1 NRSGAGGERRPW
13 RNRRTR
19 VAVTLGR
26 RSQSACSPR
35 RHGGGGPRTTPGRGH
50 ARRDALPA
58 PGHRRVLGHSA
69 LIDSP
74 IQEVSMVDRTMPVER
89 DLLTT
94 TAQLFGVVFLLVG
107 ILGFIPGITSE
118 APGDFAGDGS
128 EAELLGIFNVSI
140 LHNIVHLL
148 FGLVGLALA
157 RTPEGA
163 RTFLVGGGVVYLLL
177 WVVGLIG
184 GLDWLP
190 TNSADNWLHFALG
203 AVLLG
208 AGLFLG

>member
-1 NRSGAGGERRPW
+1 
-13 RNRRTR
+13 
-19 VAVTLGR
+19 
-26 RSQSACSPR
+26 
-35 RHGGGGPRTTPGRGH
+35 
-50 ARRDALPA
+50 
-58 PGHRRVLGHSA
+58 
-69 LIDSP
+69 
-74 IQEVSMVDRTMPVER
+74 MVDRTMPVER

-107 ILGFIPGITSE
+107 ILGFIPGITSD
-118 APGDFAGDGS
+118 APGEFAGDGS

-140 LHNIVHLL
+140 LLNIVHLL

-177 WVVGLIG
+177 WIVGLIG

-190 TNSADNWLHFALG
+190 TNSADNWLHFTLG
-203 AVLLG
+203 VVLLG
-208 AGLFLG
+208 AGLLLGRGRPATV

>member
-1 NRSGAGGERRPW
+1 
-13 RNRRTR
+13 
-19 VAVTLGR
+19 
-26 RSQSACSPR
+26 
-35 RHGGGGPRTTPGRGH
+35 
-50 ARRDALPA
+50 
-58 PGHRRVLGHSA
+58 
-69 LIDSP
+69 
-74 IQEVSMVDRTMPVER
+74 MVDRTMPVER

-163 RTFLVGGGVVYLLL
+163 DRKSVV
-177 WVVGLIG
+177 
-184 GLDWLP
+184 
-190 TNSADNWLHFALG
+190 
-203 AVLLG
+203 
-208 AGLFLG
+208 

>member
-1 NRSGAGGERRPW
+1 
-13 RNRRTR
+13 
-19 VAVTLGR
+19 
-26 RSQSACSPR
+26 
-35 RHGGGGPRTTPGRGH
+35 
-50 ARRDALPA
+50 
-58 PGHRRVLGHSA
+58 
-69 LIDSP
+69 
-74 IQEVSMVDRTMPVER
+74 MVDQTMPAER

-107 ILGFIPGITSE
+107 ILGFIPGITSD
-118 APGDFAGDGS
+118 APGDFTGDGS

-177 WVVGLIG
+177 WIVGLIG

-203 AVLLG
+203 VVLLG
-208 AGLFLG
+208 AGLLLGRGRTSTV

>member
-1 NRSGAGGERRPW
+1 
-13 RNRRTR
+13 
-19 VAVTLGR
+19 
-26 RSQSACSPR
+26 
-35 RHGGGGPRTTPGRGH
+35 
-50 ARRDALPA
+50 
-58 PGHRRVLGHSA
+58 
-69 LIDSP
+69 
-74 IQEVSMVDRTMPVER
+74 MVDRTMPVER

-107 ILGFIPGITSE
+107 ILGFIPGITSD

-163 RTFLVGGGVVYLLL
+163 RTFLVGGGVIYLLL
-177 WVVGLIG
+177 WIVGLIG
-184 GLDWLP
+184 GLEWLP
-190 TNSADNWLHFALG
+190 TNSADNWLHFTLG
-203 AVLLG
+203 VVLLG
-208 AGLFLG
+208 AGLLLGRGRTSTV

>member
-1 NRSGAGGERRPW
+1 
-13 RNRRTR
+13 
-19 VAVTLGR
+19 
-26 RSQSACSPR
+26 
-35 RHGGGGPRTTPGRGH
+35 
-50 ARRDALPA
+50 
-58 PGHRRVLGHSA
+58 
-69 LIDSP
+69 
-74 IQEVSMVDRTMPVER
+74 MVDRTMPAER

-107 ILGFIPGITSE
+107 ILGFIPGITSD

-128 EAELLGIFNVSI
+128 EAQLLGIFNVSI

-148 FGLVGLALA
+148 FGIVGLALA

-177 WVVGLIG
+177 WIVGLIG

-190 TNSADNWLHFALG
+190 ANSADHWLHFALG
-203 AVLLG
+203 VVLLG
-208 AGLFLG
+208 AGLLLGRERTARV

>member
-1 NRSGAGGERRPW
+1 
-13 RNRRTR
+13 
-19 VAVTLGR
+19 
-26 RSQSACSPR
+26 
-35 RHGGGGPRTTPGRGH
+35 
-50 ARRDALPA
+50 
-58 PGHRRVLGHSA
+58 
-69 LIDSP
+69 
-74 IQEVSMVDRTMPVER
+74 MVDRTMPAER

-107 ILGFIPGITSE
+107 ILGFIPGITSD

-128 EAELLGIFNVSI
+128 EAELLGIFSVSI

-177 WVVGLIG
+177 WIVGLIG

-190 TNSADNWLHFALG
+190 VNSADNWLHFALG
-203 AVLLG
+203 VVLLG
-208 AGLFLG
+208 AGLLLGRSRATRTATV

>member
-1 NRSGAGGERRPW
+1 
-13 RNRRTR
+13 
-19 VAVTLGR
+19 
-26 RSQSACSPR
+26 
-35 RHGGGGPRTTPGRGH
+35 
-50 ARRDALPA
+50 
-58 PGHRRVLGHSA
+58 
-69 LIDSP
+69 
-74 IQEVSMVDRTMPVER
+74 MVDRTMPVER

-107 ILGFIPGITSE
+107 ILGFIPGITSD

-177 WVVGLIG
+177 WIVGLIG

-190 TNSADNWLHFALG
+190 TNSADNWLHFTLG
-203 AVLLG
+203 VVLLG
-208 AGLFLG
+208 AGLLLGRGRSATV

>member
-1 NRSGAGGERRPW
+1 
-13 RNRRTR
+13 
-19 VAVTLGR
+19 
-26 RSQSACSPR
+26 
-35 RHGGGGPRTTPGRGH
+35 
-50 ARRDALPA
+50 
-58 PGHRRVLGHSA
+58 
-69 LIDSP
+69 
-74 IQEVSMVDRTMPVER
+74 MVDRTMPVER

-148 FGLVGLALA
+148 FGIVGLALA
-157 RTPEGA
+157 RTAEGA

-177 WVVGLIG
+177 WIVGLIG
-184 GLDWLP
+184 GLEWLP

-208 AGLFLG
+208 AGLLLGRGRSATV